1 MLPPGIGSPVGFLA
15 APPAGVCGP
24 ETRHVCTWVYDHTGG
39 NTFLAST
46 ADWLIGRPLAI
57 VGVLL
62 LGWVLRWLSRRIV
75 GRSVSTLLSRA
86 PLSIPVTTEELRSPE
101 SVVPA
106 DDPSVADVPTRE
118 EARRTTRAHAVAT
131 AVSSTVSTLIW
142 VVIVIAVLAILGL
155 DIEPIVAGAGLAGI
169 AVAFGAQSLIKDILS
184 GIFILLED
192 HFGIGDELQLG
203 DATGVVEQ
211 LSLRRT
217 VLRDIDGTVWHI
229 RNGEIDKVGNLSQV
243 WSGALIDI
251 SVSYGTDLTVAR
263 ALLLDAAQ
271 TVSDTHP
278 FADEVLGPPEVLGV
292 ESLDADGITLRLL
305 VKTLAGRQFSLQRSL
320 LEEINDSF
328 QSHSVQISS
337 HRVQVHSGQVRRTVS
352 RSPSTPPGA
361 SRPPP

>member
-1 MLPPGIGSPVGFLA
+1 VWTSIPALPLRVSGLA
-15 APPAGVCGP
+15 APPPGVCGP
-24 ETRHVCTWVYDHTGG
+24 ETRHVCTWVYNHTDG

-57 VGVLL
+57 VAVLL
-62 LGWVLRWLSRRIV
+62 LGWALGWLSRRIV
-75 GRSVSTLLSRA
+75 GRGVNKLLVRT
-86 PLSIPVTTEELRSPE
+86 PLSIPITTEHPPGGI
-101 SVVPA
+101 VDPA
-106 DDPSVADVPTRE
+106 VADVPARE
-118 EARRTTRAHAVAT
+118 EARRTTRARAVAT
-131 AVSSTVSTLIW
+131 AVSSTLSTLIW
-142 VVIVIAVLAILGL
+142 VVIFIAVLGILGL
-155 DIEPIVAGAGLAGI
+155 DLEPIVAGAGLAGI

-217 VLRDIDGTVWHI
+217 VLRDLDGTVWHI

-251 SVSYGTDLTVAR
+251 SVSYGTDLALAR
-263 ALLLDAAQ
+263 SLLLSAAGS
-271 TVSDTHP
+271 VSRTEP
-278 FADEVLGPPEVLGV
+278 FTDEVLGPPEVLGV

-320 LEEINDSF
+320 LEAINDSF
-328 QSHSVQISS
+328 QAEGIQIAS
-337 HRVQVHSGQVRRTVS
+337 HRVQINTGRARRTVS
-352 RSPSTPPGA
+352 RSSPSSTA
-361 SRPPP
+361 H